1 MSQTAHNIDVAS
13 KIVHSDMKRLDNVRD
28 QNISIGIND
37 GREITETEHKIIS
50 KGLVTEMNEESSGN
64 EDFNGKYIHPLK

>member
-1 MSQTAHNIDVAS
+1 MSQTARNIDVAS

-28 QNISIGIND
+28 QNIAMGINND
-37 GREITETEHKIIS
+37 RETAENEHKIIS
-50 KGLVTEMNEESSGN
+50 KGLVTEMNEDSSGN